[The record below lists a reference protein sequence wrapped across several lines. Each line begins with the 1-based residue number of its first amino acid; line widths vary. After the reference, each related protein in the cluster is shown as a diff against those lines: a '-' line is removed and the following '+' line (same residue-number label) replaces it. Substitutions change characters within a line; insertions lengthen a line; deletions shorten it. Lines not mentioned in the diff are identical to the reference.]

1 MPGLIQSNWGGVT
14 PLRHSISLF
23 FVLGGTWLLLSGH
36 LEALP
41 LILGAIS
48 CLFVVYLA
56 RRMDVIDGESHPI
69 HLGLRLPG
77 YWFWLSW
84 EICKANF
91 DVARRILDPKMP
103 IEPRLFELELH
114 QSSDLEKVIYA
125 NSITLT
131 PGTVT
136 TNIDKE
142 HIQIHAL
149 SVEAER
155 EMRSGK
161 MAAKVAALETSQ

>member
-1 MPGLIQSNWGGVT
+1 
-14 PLRHSISLF
+14 
-23 FVLGGTWLLLSGH
+23 
-36 LEALP
+36 
-41 LILGAIS
+41 
-48 CLFVVYLA
+48 
-56 RRMDVIDGESHPI
+56 MDIIDGESHPI
-69 HLGLRLPG
+69 HMGFRLPI
-77 YWFWLSW
+77 YWAWLSW

-91 DVARRILDPKMP
+91 DVACRILDPRLP

-136 TNIDKE
+136 TNLDEE

-155 EMRSGK
+155 EIRSGK
-161 MAAKVAALETSQ
+161 MAAKVAALGTSE

>member
-1 MPGLIQSNWGGVT
+1 MINSNWGGAAL
-14 PLRHSISLF
+14 LRHSISLF
-23 FVLGGTWLLLSGH
+23 FILGGTWLLLSGH
-36 LEALP
+36 MEALP
-41 LILGAIS
+41 LILGAIA
-48 CLFVVYLA
+48 CTFVVYLT
-56 RRMDVIDGESHPI
+56 RRMDIIDGESHPI
-69 HLGLRLPG
+69 HLGFRLPS
-77 YWFWLSW
+77 YWAWLSW

-91 DVARRILDPKMP
+91 DVACRILDPKLP

-114 QSSDLEKVIYA
+114 QSSDLKKVIYA